1 MLRQKQIIII
11 FLLLIFN
18 ICSSQISI
26 TNTSVITEDFNSMGA
41 TLNLPSNWRIRGTT
55 WAAGSSTVG
64 QQGSSGS
71 PTAGATYNWG

>member
-1 MLRQKQIIII
+1 
-11 FLLLIFN
+11 
-18 ICSSQISI
+18 
-26 TNTSVITEDFNSMGA
+26 MGA